1 MRMLLC
7 CVIIFG
13 LALVAPARA
22 QQKKDKDKA
31 ADIDKD
37 LLVGKWE
44 TPSVKGLKGVKGPA
58 REFTQDGKCYLGTPD
73 GKGPRL
79 EGTYELDG
87 NKLTLKWTGA
97 PGVPG
102 DVQKFT
108 IKKLTKTDLILVAGK
123 LTETWKRMK

>member
-7 CVIIFG
+7 CVIGFG
-13 LALVAPARA
+13 LAVVAPATA
-22 QQKKDKDKA
+22 QQKKDKNKA
-31 ADIDKD
+31 PAIDKD

-44 TPSVKGLKGVKGPA
+44 TPSVKGLKGVKGPG

-87 NKLTLKWTGA
+87 NNLTLKWAGA

-102 DVQKFT
+102 ETQKWK
-108 IKKLTKTDLILVAGK
+108 IKKLTKTDLILVAGRV
-123 LTETWKRMK
+123 TESWKRTK

>member
-7 CVIIFG
+7 CAIGFG
-13 LALVAPARA
+13 LTLVGTATA

-31 ADIDKD
+31 AAIDKD

-44 TPSVKGLKGVKGPA
+44 TPSVRGLKGVKGPS
-58 REFTQDGKCYLGTPD
+58 REFTQDGKCYLGSPN

-79 EGTYELDG
+79 EGTYEVDG
-87 NKLTLKWTGA
+87 NNLTLKWAGA

-102 DVQKFT
+102 ETQKWK
-108 IKKLTKTDLILVAGK
+108 IKRLTKTDLILVMGRV
-123 LTETWKRMK
+123 TESWKRTK